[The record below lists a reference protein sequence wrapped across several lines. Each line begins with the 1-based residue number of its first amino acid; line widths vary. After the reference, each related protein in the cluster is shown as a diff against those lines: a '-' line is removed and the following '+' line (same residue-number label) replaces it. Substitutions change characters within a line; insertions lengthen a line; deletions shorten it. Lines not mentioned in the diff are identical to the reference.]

1 MNALK
6 VVLGSGIL
14 IASNWKSM
22 GKQDGDIVA
31 SHLYWQWK
39 CLEDFMVW
47 INLHVDER
55 YRKVA
60 EKEVR
65 DTEEE
70 EVGAI
75 NWNVW
80 PIIIRVKEAD
90 RKVWLKRLTH
100 ASLIPHL
107 LSIALPVPVQLP
119 VPLLYPLQ
127 HAAKGGDDHLTK
139 QHAWQW
145 VEAKQALWFRIM
157 INQLVPLK
165 CRIIT
170 GRICILAM
178 LSNPLW

>member
-1 MNALK
+1 MLLTRSISHFPWSHRVGIGHRTIASFKLGSVLMNALK

-47 INLHVDER
+47 INLHVDGR

-119 VPLLYPLQ
+119 VPLFYPLQ
-127 HAAKGGDDHLTK
+127 QRK
-139 QHAWQW
+139 
-145 VEAKQALWFRIM
+145 E
-157 INQLVPLK
+157 
-165 CRIIT
+165 
-170 GRICILAM
+170 
-178 LSNPLW
+178 